1 MRTLDG
7 RNRNSRRV
15 FWTGFALLALL
26 FAKSASSQTDA
37 DLNYANAIASPV
49 RTDADRKA
57 DAGRK
62 PLEFLRFTRIE
73 PGMRVLDLSAGAGY
87 TTQLLAL
94 ATGATGHILAQ
105 TPQASAKLRQRLADH
120 PQPNISL
127 VLRSY
132 DEPVPPDV
140 TGLDLVTIV
149 LSYHDIAYLP
159 VDRAKMDRALF
170 AALRPGGHLVIID
183 HSARDGSG
191 ASDSKTLH
199 RIDEALVRKELE
211 GVGFRLE
218 EESNFLRNPADP
230 RDHAFFDTNIVTDKF
245 ALRFV
250 K

>member
-1 MRTLDG
+1 MRTLNG
-7 RNRNSRRV
+7 RHWNSRRV
-15 FWTGFALLALL
+15 FWTALALLALI
-26 FAKSASSQTDA
+26 FAKPASSQTDTDLA
-37 DLNYANAIASPV
+37 DANAIASPV

-57 DAGRK
+57 DSGRK

-73 PGMRVLDLSAGAGY
+73 PGMHVLDIAAGAGY

-105 TPQASAKLRQRLADH
+105 TPQVSTKLQRRLADH
-120 PQPNISL
+120 PQSNISL
-127 VLRSY
+127 VLRPF
-132 DEPVPPDV
+132 DDPVPPDV
-140 TGLDLVTIV
+140 SGLDLVTII

-170 AALRPGGHLVIID
+170 AALKPGGHLVIID
-183 HSARDGSG
+183 HAARDGSG
-191 ASDSKTLH
+191 TSDSKTLH

-218 EESNFLRNPADP
+218 EQSNFLRNPADP
-230 RDHAFFDTNIVTDKF
+230 RDHAFFDTNVVTDKF